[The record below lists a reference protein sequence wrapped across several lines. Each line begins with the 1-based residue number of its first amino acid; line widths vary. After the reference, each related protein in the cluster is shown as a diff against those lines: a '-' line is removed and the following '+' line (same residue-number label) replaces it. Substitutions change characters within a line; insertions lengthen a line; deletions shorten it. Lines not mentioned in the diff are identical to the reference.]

1 MLDAYRAVLLRG
13 DAVMPTSQTM
23 PLHKSDKGR
32 GALLDRSG
40 GMSMLE
46 RRALILC
53 DGKRGREQLVGL
65 LGPDILPGLERL
77 LREGY
82 LMDAADGRPAASKPG
97 LSIVAPSLPADPAP
111 APVVATPT
119 VVAAKAAALAAA
131 PPAPKSR
138 RSLAAAKMYIVDMLQ
153 LQRDAESVS
162 LKAELQTSPSED
174 ELVHRLGKALRH
186 ISTVASAT
194 YAQRIGE
201 RLAEILPEAHLP
213 RLAASAGPVPG
224 ATATALGR
232 LTLA

>member
-1 MLDAYRAVLLRG
+1 MSTSKAV
-13 DAVMPTSQTM
+13 
-23 PLHKSDKGR
+23 PLNKSDKGR
-32 GALLDRSG
+32 SALLDRSG

-53 DGKRGREQLVGL
+53 DGQRDRAQLVAM

-82 LMDAADGRPAASKPG
+82 LVDGATALPVASKPL
-97 LSIVAPSLPADPAP
+97 LSIVAPTMAPKPVVAAAAASTPAP
-111 APVVATPT
+111 ATI
-119 VVAAKAAALAAA
+119 AA
-131 PPAPKSR
+131 PRPASSSR

-153 LQRDAESVS
+153 LQRDPESVS

-174 ELVHRLGKALRH
+174 ELVHRLGRSLRH
-186 ISTVASAT
+186 LRTVASAT

-213 RLAASAGPVPG
+213 RLAEIANRAP
-224 ATATALGR
+224 AALESV
-232 LTLA
+232 A

>member
-1 MLDAYRAVLLRG
+1 M
-13 DAVMPTSQTM
+13 SSNKTM
-23 PLHKSDKGR
+23 PLDKSDKGR
-32 GALLDRSG
+32 SALLDRSG

-65 LGPDILPGLERL
+65 LGPDVLPGLERL

-82 LMDAADGRPAASKPG
+82 LVDAAAAKPAGSKPL
-97 LSIVAPSLPADPAP
+97 LSIVAPTQAP
-111 APVVATPT
+111 MPV
-119 VVAAKAAALAAA
+119 AAA
-131 PPAPKSR
+131 PVAPIAASVVAPRPASPSR

-153 LQRDAESVS
+153 LQRDPESVS

-174 ELVHRLGKALRH
+174 ELVHRLGKSLRH
-186 ISTVASAT
+186 LRSVASAT

-213 RLAASAGPVPG
+213 RLAEIANRAP
-224 ATATALGR
+224 AALESV
-232 LTLA
+232 A

>member
-1 MLDAYRAVLLRG
+1 MS
-13 DAVMPTSQTM
+13 TSKAM
-23 PLHKSDKGR
+23 PLNKSDKGR
-32 GALLDRSG
+32 NALLDRSG

-53 DGKRGREQLVGL
+53 DGKRGREQLVGM

-82 LMDAADGRPAASKPG
+82 LVDGTTARPAASKP
-97 LSIVAPSLPADPAP
+97 LLSIVPPSIVAPSIVSPSMAP
-111 APVVATPT
+111 APGAADPVASTPT
-119 VVAAKAAALAAA
+119 PADIAM
-131 PPAPKSR
+131 PRPAPQSR

-153 LQRDAESVS
+153 LQRDPESVS

-174 ELVHRLGKALRH
+174 ELVHRLGRSLRH
-186 ISTVASAT
+186 LRTVASAT

-213 RLAASAGPVPG
+213 RLAELAKPASD
-224 ATATALGR
+224 ALESV
-232 LTLA
+232 A

>member
-1 MLDAYRAVLLRG
+1 MS
-13 DAVMPTSQTM
+13 TSKAM
-23 PLHKSDKGR
+23 PLNKSDKGR
-32 GALLDRSG
+32 NALLDRSG

-53 DGKRGREQLVGL
+53 DGRRGREQLVGM

-82 LMDAADGRPAASKPG
+82 LVDGSTARPVPSKPL
-97 LSIVAPSLPADPAP
+97 LSVVAPMPGP
-111 APVVATPT
+111 APVAIASVAP
-119 VVAAKAAALAAA
+119 VAATVAA
-131 PPAPKSR
+131 PRPAPQSR

-153 LQRDAESVS
+153 LQRDPESVS

-174 ELVHRLGKALRH
+174 ELVYRLGKALRH
-186 ISTVASAT
+186 LRTVASAT

-213 RLAASAGPVPG
+213 RLAEIANPAP
-224 ATATALGR
+224 TALESV
-232 LTLA
+232 A